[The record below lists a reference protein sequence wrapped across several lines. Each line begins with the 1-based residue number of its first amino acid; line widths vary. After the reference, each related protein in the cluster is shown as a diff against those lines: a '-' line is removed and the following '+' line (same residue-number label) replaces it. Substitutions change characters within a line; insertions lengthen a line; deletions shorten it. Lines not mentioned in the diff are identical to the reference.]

1 MVANMQTVVIENR
14 GANIIGSPVGLRLVP
29 GENDVPKDKWQAFKS
44 APHGVCQKL
53 LKTKQLRERTD
64 LKSAT
69 PLIEK
74 LSEVT
79 DEMKAVAIVE
89 QTKSVDLL
97 KKWSNNDGRGR
108 VQKAIMDRLTV
119 LAVPTL
125 QPEAQPNS
133 GGQPNQQQ
141 KKH

>member
-29 GENDVPKDKWQAFKS
+29 GENDVPEDKWQAFKS
-44 APHGVCQKL
+44 APHGLCQKL
-53 LKTKQLRERTD
+53 LKTKQIRERTD

-74 LSEVT
+74 LSEVA

-97 KKWSNNDGRGR
+97 KKWANNDGRGR

-125 QPEAQPNS
+125 QPEAQPV
-133 GGQPNQQQ
+133 GQQNQQQ